1 MIGTRVWMRMR
12 RTWGILPRVARPSS
26 NSSSS
31 NINGSPPLRITSEM
45 LRSRAIASFHV
56 AHLRGLSSASVCNSW
71 RRKQNRQWT
80 LHEWFAIISALP
92 WNFRISPGGPVVAR
106 SPIGSHVNPS
116 TWQSSSFWGRIW
128 VSSGSVGQC
137 LLIRSTNGRGTRRGY
152 CCDTSLR
159 VGVGVGKP
167 TASMSESSDVTLSA
181 RTSCHSAVEL
191 TGRRFGSMFFV
202 EECIGLS

>member
-1 MIGTRVWMRMR
+1 MSMSSKFFVIRCGIMIGTRVWMRMR

-92 WNFRISPGGPVVAR
+92 WNFPNQSRWSRRRAFADRIAR
-106 SPIGSHVNPS
+106 ESLHLAK
-116 TWQSSSFWGRIW
+116 
-128 VSSGSVGQC
+128 
-137 LLIRSTNGRGTRRGY
+137 LLLLGE
-152 CCDTSLR
+152 DL
-159 VGVGVGKP
+159 GK
-167 TASMSESSDVTLSA
+167 
-181 RTSCHSAVEL
+181 
-191 TGRRFGSMFFV
+191 
-202 EECIGLS
+202 